1 MERHIN
7 LNEISDGKLY
17 NLNDMV
23 RADCGDCRGC
33 FACCTGMGRSIVL
46 DPLDFYNLTANLHCR
61 FEELVSGPLELNV
74 VDGIILPNLKMS
86 GPGERCAFLNQEG
99 RCSIHPFRPGF
110 CRIFPLGRLYENR
123 SFSYFLQVHECRK
136 ENRSK
141 VKVRKWIDTPDVGT
155 HETYIAD
162 WHYFLKDSQEMLK
175 ASGDESL
182 ARQFNLYLLNCF
194 FVTPYRAQEDFY
206 PQFYARL
213 AEAKQQML

>member
-1 MERHIN
+1 
-7 LNEISDGKLY
+7 
-17 NLNDMV
+17 MV
-23 RADCGDCRGC
+23 RADCGDCKGC

-46 DPLDFYNLTANLHCR
+46 DPLDIFHLTANLHCG
-61 FEELVSGPLELNV
+61 FQELLAGPLELNV

-141 VKVRKWIDTPDVGT
+141 VKVRKWIDTPDLKQY
-155 HETYIAD
+155 EPFIAD
-162 WHYFLKDSQEMLK
+162 WHYFLKEIQDWVRTPEG
-175 ASGDESL
+175 ASA
-182 ARQFNLYLLNCF
+182 ARDLNLYILNEF
-194 FVTPYRAQEDFY
+194 FVKPYDGQTDFY
-206 PQFYARL
+206 PQFRGRLEGARRQT
-213 AEAKQQML
+213 AAIMQA